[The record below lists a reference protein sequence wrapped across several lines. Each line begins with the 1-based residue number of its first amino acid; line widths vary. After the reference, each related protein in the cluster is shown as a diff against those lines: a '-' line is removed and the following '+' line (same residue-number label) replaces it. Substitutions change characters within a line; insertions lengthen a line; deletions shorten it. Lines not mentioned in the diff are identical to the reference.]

1 MFGIW
6 QHNRRTLLK
15 KRLVRTEYAY
25 LFDKPTPKEWV
36 CLDMEM
42 TGLDPKKDAILSL
55 GAVRIT
61 QEAHAMV
68 IDTSQVLSLVCRPS
82 VMPDTDNIVVHGL
95 RPIDVVHG
103 VSYQQLLE
111 QLLVFLGSRPIVG
124 FCPNIDMA
132 FLNAIA
138 KPFLGVALANPL
150 IDVSELARKRR
161 QWRTGVPEPKQ
172 HLHTLLQE
180 YRIPLLPAH
189 DALNDAI
196 MTAMLFCHLYE

>member
-95 RPIDVVHG
+95 RPMDVVHG